1 MNKNT
6 NAWLDFAAR
15 DLQAARKL
23 VNDEYIANIVLFH
36 SQQCIEKC
44 MKAFLEEYNLNVPKI
59 HGVVKLNELIKE
71 NTKIILPVTDDEL
84 DLIDDIYIDTRYPGN
99 FGLLPS
105 GFPTKDD
112 ATTLLGIAENV
123 YSETMKNLDK

>member
-84 DLIDDIYIDTRYPGN
+84 DLNRRY
-99 FGLLPS
+99 L
-105 GFPTKDD
+105 
-112 ATTLLGIAENV
+112 
-123 YSETMKNLDK
+123 Y